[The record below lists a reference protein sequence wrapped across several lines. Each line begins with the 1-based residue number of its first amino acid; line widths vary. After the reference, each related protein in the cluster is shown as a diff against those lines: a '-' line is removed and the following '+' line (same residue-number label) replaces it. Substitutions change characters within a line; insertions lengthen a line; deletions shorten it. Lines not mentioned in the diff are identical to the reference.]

1 MPLCSGPPSGPC
13 PLKVNDSSVSFCIA
27 DEFQCPACLLVRFP
41 PSKNT
46 ALASVFRESRA
57 FPSWIPVTQ
66 KVSKCIVNQEN
77 KTTLAAIK
85 TSDTDRN
92 TPNVKPVK
100 YNRSKPFPT
109 AQSTFVHITPSE
121 TRLDSTLQSSS
132 SSIHHI
138 PGSSSQVTI
147 MHHAP
152 VPTDYL

>member
-46 ALASVFRESRA
+46 APASEFRESRT

-66 KVSKCIVNQEN
+66 KVSKFIGHKEI
-77 KTTLAAIK
+77 KTTHAALN
-85 TSDTDRN
+85 TPGADRN
-92 TPNVKPVK
+92 TPNFKPVT

-109 AQSTFVHITPSE
+109 APSTFVHITPSE
-121 TRLDSTLQSSS
+121 TRIDSTHQSSS
-132 SSIHHI
+132 ASIHHV
-138 PGSSSQVTI
+138 PGAYMTYARGWRNRGRS
-147 MHHAP
+147 
-152 VPTDYL
+152 